1 MRATRIRICSE
12 DEHESYSG
20 VAQMKDCH
28 NCQYKRRIGSRLKGV
43 RIPDGEGKC
52 IRPEGHCDP
61 DIVPGKIG
69 EGPRIRKLK

>member
-20 VAQMKDCH
+20 VAQMKDGH
-28 NCQYKRRIGSRLKGV
+28 NCQYKRRMGSRLKGV